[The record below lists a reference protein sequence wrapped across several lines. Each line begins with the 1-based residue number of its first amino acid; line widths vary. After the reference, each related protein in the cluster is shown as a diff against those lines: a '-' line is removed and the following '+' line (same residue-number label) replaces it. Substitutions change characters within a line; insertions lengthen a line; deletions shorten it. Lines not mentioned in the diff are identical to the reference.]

1 MDGQELLDCENKNE
15 LALSFSE
22 FLEDVA
28 PQYKENVLNASDF
41 VLEKLDSQ

>member
-1 MDGQELLDCENKNE
+1 MDNQELLESKNKNE

-28 PQYKENVLNASDF
+28 PQYKENVLNAAEYVKSKN
-41 VLEKLDSQ
+41 L